1 MSSSQK
7 CWPSRAGSIERKA
20 NVGIA
25 KRRAVILLFIL
36 AAAGPASAAEGLEAL
51 TKRTSCL
58 IEANSVIKLS
68 SQSQGI
74 LAKVNVRRG
83 DTIQAQTIVAE
94 LESAVERA
102 MLHAAQLKA
111 QTDAPVKSKAAE
123 LAFAEQRLTRQQ
135 QLVDKG
141 ISSASPQTLEDA
153 QTRVAVARSELVQ
166 AELDRKLS
174 AIDVERLD
182 AILERRLLRSPV
194 DGVVAAVD
202 MHPGEFADSAT
213 TVATIA
219 EIQPLKVEVYLPTA
233 AYPAVRVGM
242 HAEIRPQ
249 EPIGG
254 AYVAEVVSKDAQIDA
269 ASGLFQIQLR
279 LQNPGNVIPA
289 GLRCSITFL
298 HEDQT
303 GAPNR

>member
-1 MSSSQK
+1 
-7 CWPSRAGSIERKA
+7 
-20 NVGIA
+20 VGIA
-25 KRRAVILLFIL
+25 KRRTIILLFTL
-36 AAAGPASAAEGLEAL
+36 AFANFAYTPLASAAEDLDAL

-83 DTIQAQTIVAE
+83 DAIEAQTIVAE

-111 QTDAPVKSKAAE
+111 RTDAPVKSKAAE
-123 LAFAEQRLTRQQ
+123 LAFAEQRLARQQ
-135 QLVDKG
+135 QLAERSVP
-141 ISSASPQTLEDA
+141 SATPQALEEA
-153 QTRVAVARSELVQ
+153 QTRVAVARSELLQ
-166 AELDRKLS
+166 AELDRSLS

-202 MHPGEFADSAT
+202 MHPGEYADSAT

-254 AYVAEVVSKDAQIDA
+254 AYVAEVASKDAQIDA

-289 GLRCSITFL
+289 GLRCSIKFL
-298 HEDQT
+298 PEDQA
-303 GAPNR
+303 GASNR

>member
-1 MSSSQK
+1 
-7 CWPSRAGSIERKA
+7 
-20 NVGIA
+20 VGISN
-25 KRRAVILLFIL
+25 RHTIIRLFIL
-36 AAAGPASAAEGLEAL
+36 AFAGPLHIPFAAAAEELDAL

-83 DTIQAQTIVAE
+83 DAIQAQTIVAE
-94 LESAVERA
+94 LESTVERA

-111 QTDAPVKSKAAE
+111 QTDAPIKSKAAE
-123 LAFAEQRLTRQQ
+123 LAFAEQRLARQQ
-135 QLVDKG
+135 VLVDKG
-141 ISSASPQTLEDA
+141 VSSSTPQTLEDA
-153 QTRVAVARSELVQ
+153 QTKVAVARSELLQ
-166 AELDRKLS
+166 AQLERSLS

-213 TVATIA
+213 IVATVA

-233 AYPAVRVGM
+233 AYPVVQVGM
-242 HAEIRPQ
+242 YAEIRPQ

-254 AYVAEVVSKDAQIDA
+254 AYVAEVASKDAQIDA

-289 GLRCSITFL
+289 GLRCSIKFL
-298 HEDQT
+298 SGVQAG
-303 GAPNR
+303 GAKR